1 MPSLISLQGERRGR
15 PPARRLLGRVSRS
28 APSRP
33 ILLLLPSLSL
43 MAFVTAG
50 KSRHEGCDR
59 CSLQRD
65 FKCPRA
71 RGCSCNPRFPAHDPQ
86 MTREG
91 DGCIVSFDL
100 SVQIEKVLAFPQSE
114 TLPSK
119 TNILPHQESNFL
131 SKQFSLNISKQP
143 RVSIDLNC
151 YKREKNE
158 ALSLQR
164 SCLPTN

>member
-1 MPSLISLQGERRGR
+1 MYSL
-15 PPARRLLGRVSRS
+15 RS
-28 APSRP
+28 VPLRQF
-33 ILLLLPSLSL
+33 LLLLPGRAACPLSL
-43 MAFVTAG
+43 DGVCHSGVSHSVKVVTVVPCRETSTGVTGLRA
-50 KSRHEGCDR
+50 SAI
-59 CSLQRD
+59 SA
-65 FKCPRA
+65 PRL
-71 RGCSCNPRFPAHDPQ
+71 PAHPPFIRGNRQ
-86 MTREG
+86 QRMREG
-91 DGCIVSFDL
+91 DGCIAQFDL
-100 SVQIEKVLAFPQSE
+100 SVEIEKVLALQQSE
-114 TLPSK
+114 TFALK